1 MRVGAPECH
10 GGHKARK
17 GTGKCDEEGTRVG
30 REKDVGAEVKVH
42 GFKRSR
48 FEGEEEKGEHD

>member
-1 MRVGAPECH
+1 VAIRQGKEQESVLKKEPAWEE
-10 GGHKARK
+10 RK
-17 GTGKCDEEGTRVG
+17 MWGQ
-30 REKDVGAEVKVH
+30 GAEVKVH